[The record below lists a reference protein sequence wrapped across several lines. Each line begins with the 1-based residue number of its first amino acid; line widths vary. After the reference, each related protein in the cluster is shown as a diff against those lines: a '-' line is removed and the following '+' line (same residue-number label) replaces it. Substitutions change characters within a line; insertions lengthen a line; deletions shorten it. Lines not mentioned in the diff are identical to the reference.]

1 MFKPDDNTYEQSHF
15 ASVLALSKENLS
27 RYRQEEKSL
36 SDELY
41 TLLETYGAK
50 DVEALSMI
58 NNIQVMYER
67 AKHEAARAEKARQ
80 KPFFGR
86 IDFIDEKNKSKDT
99 IYIGK
104 VEILI
109 VVVQNVGY
117 SVHRHRGLSRACGTL
132 HYHAFVGGLSY
143 NIILFLLYRGDN
155 LAENSFLILG
165 EVFV

>member
-1 MFKPDDNTYEQSHF
+1 MLGVRGP
-15 ASVLALSKENLS
+15 VLV
-27 RYRQEEKSL
+27 EKSHK
-36 SDELY
+36 ELLHGHLADTVY
-41 TLLETYGAK
+41 VEVGKNAR
-50 DVEALSMI
+50 DVVEENFI
-58 NNIQVMYER
+58 
-67 AKHEAARAEKARQ
+67 AADNVE
-80 KPFFGR
+80 
-86 IDFIDEKNKSKDT
+86 
-99 IYIGK
+99 IGGL
-104 VEILI
+104 EILI